1 MFSPKPKILHI
12 DGIAVPI
19 DPDFRIMCEY
29 SEALSEKDGEK
40 ACGLAAAE
48 SMTDFYILGLAPKAK
63 EKRSS
68 VSESCEPCFDFSEDE
83 AYFYADFLNAYG
95 IDLNVAKLHW
105 FDFCALFR
113 GLPDECKLKQIIGIR
128 TERLSEIKSSAERS
142 RVIRLKR
149 IFALKKKQVQRF
161 KNTAERDRA
170 MLDEVERIHREAMER
185 MRGEGK

>member
-29 SEALSEKDGEK
+29 S
-40 ACGLAAAE
+40 AAVLRT
-48 SMTDFYILGLAPKAK
+48 MTDFYISGLAPKAK
-63 EKRSS
+63 DQKHSS

-95 IDLNVAKLHW
+95 IDLNAAKLHW

-113 GLPDECKLKQIIGIR
+113 GLPDKCKLKQIIGIR
-128 TERLSEIKSSAERS
+128 AERLSEIKSSAERS

-149 IFALKKKQVQRF
+149 IFALKKKQAQRF